1 MCNVSVH
8 ESYVITFRALVN
20 SRNTND
26 CLNPMP
32 MPMLSFACLS
42 FSLNSRLFLFVSFS
56 LIPHFSAS
64 CELASIRVV
73 FLFVHV
79 HDTECRRN
87 GFYSICEQ
95 IFTLQWAFS
104 LDIVRFIWTDR
115 KSLASTGIVNLP
127 GYFVRSCRVCVCVPC
142 THTRYTYMHESCLFY
157 WSEKR
162 SMIFVSEVNVSCQCY
177 SNIRLEIYLK
187 TGNDSLSSNWD

>member
-26 CLNPMP
+26 CLNPTP

-42 FSLNSRLFLFVSFS
+42 FSLDSRLFLFVSFS

-115 KSLASTGIVNLP
+115 KSLASTGIVISGLFCWFRELP
-127 GYFVRSCRVCVCVPC
+127 CVCLCPMHA
-142 THTRYTYMHESCLFY
+142 HTLYVYAWIMFILLE
-157 WSEKR
+157 WKK
-162 SMIFVSEVNVSCQCY
+162 IDD
-177 SNIRLEIYLK
+177 IR
-187 TGNDSLSSNWD
+187 